1 MYLYNISIIVDN
13 DRHEILIQW
22 VKENWLNTLPNQAKF
37 LKLLDSPHEGQTYC
51 VQLVFEHPSDIPTFQ
66 KEKLAMLQGYIAEN
80 HLEKAFLFDST
91 MKYL

>member
-22 VKENWLNTLPNQAKF
+22 VKDNWLNTLPAQAKF
-37 LKLLDSPHEGQTYC
+37 LKLLDSPHEGHTYC
-51 VQLVFEHPSDIPTFQ
+51 VQLVFENPSEIPTFQ
-66 KEKLAMLQGYIAEN
+66 QEKLVILQSHITTN

-91 MKYL
+91 MKYI